1 MTATAWQ
8 KLEGALVFVGAALW
22 LWAHAPGWPWWLWP
36 VLVLLPDLAI
46 IGYLAGPRLGALF
59 YNGAHLYAGGLIL
72 GGAGHAFGLPVT
84 ITDLG
89 LIWIAHVGFDR
100 MLGYGLKEASGF
112 HDTHLGRIGRR

>member
-1 MTATAWQ
+1 MRRGGPGGCGSP
-8 KLEGALVFVGAALW
+8 GACCPSGDHRCCCGGRAS
-22 LWAHAPGWPWWLWP
+22 
-36 VLVLLPDLAI
+36 
-46 IGYLAGPRLGALF
+46 RALF

-100 MLGYGLKEASGF
+100 MLGYGLKEPSGF